1 MTRRFRLHTDNLIS
15 INRHVIGGVGNEHK
29 AVIETSKV
37 KGKSVHLCCSH
48 SFLFFQVSQMN
59 SLPVVQEKKMTA

>member
-29 AVIETSKV
+29 AVIEISKV
-37 KGKSVHLCCSH
+37 NANAYDSATKIH
-48 SFLFFQVSQMN
+48 
-59 SLPVVQEKKMTA
+59 T